1 MSYCKSTI
9 AINKNISILSYSA
22 LEFLCIFLLW
32 KANCCYLSLTFQSH
46 FLNHCLSLWCNV
58 LVCYCL
64 ESVLT
69 DFWSFIF
76 MGCMCSQAV
85 IIKKK
90 MSVCKHTENLSW
102 QQTHFSLLFLLIFTL
117 VLRVNIPTRPFVIVY
132 FSRISR
138 IFFFFF
144 LQDSSVPLSAVIP
157 SPISLSLLFDGW
169 SVCRRIFWL

>member
-144 LQDSSVPLSAVIP
+144 FARLFCP
-157 SPISLSLLFDGW
+157 SLCRHSLPHLSLFIIW
-169 SVCRRIFWL
+169 WMICV